1 MRERISLTVPRV
13 VLLVACMVTLLGH
26 VCVPIGTEHIGHTNP
41 ASESSDLS
49 IASFEESCEALP
61 SACVG
66 CPVAVGLESPLMTP
80 RSVPAWVRATAA
92 PAPTEILR
100 PPRYLLHAA
109 LLT

>member
-1 MRERISLTVPRV
+1 MREGTSLTVPRV

-26 VCVPIGTEHIGHTNP
+26 VCVPIGTEHIGHRSP
-41 ASESSDLS
+41 ASESNDLS
-49 IASFEESCEALP
+49 VAPFEESCEALP

-66 CPVAVGLESPLMTP
+66 CPVAVGLESPVMTP
-80 RSVPAWVRATAA
+80 QSFPARVRATAA
-92 PAPTEILR
+92 PAPTQILR